1 MRITDRAVEELDR
14 ILKKK
19 RSKTMESK
27 ARMMYQKYPKLF
39 MQMYLHS
46 LDVDA
51 EHPDDNSVIY
61 SKLMANAMGK
71 AEPFWT
77 PEGTD
82 MEPVYED
89 FRKLGPEEEK

>member
-1 MRITDRAVEELDR
+1 MA
-14 ILKKK
+14 
-19 RSKTMESK
+19 ESK
-27 ARMMYQKYPKLF
+27 ARTMYKKYPKLF

-71 AEPFWT
+71 AEPYWT
-77 PEGTD
+77 PEEAD

-89 FRKLGPEEEK
+89 FLQLVPEPKEAK

>member
-1 MRITDRAVEELDR
+1 MRITDRAVEEIR
-14 ILKKK
+14 PNIKEK

-39 MQMYLHS
+39 MAMYLHS

-71 AEPFWT
+71 AEPYWT

-82 MEPVYED
+82 MDPIYED
-89 FRKLGPEEEK
+89 FRKLVPEEEK